1 MEYACYETRFGQ
13 DRLKRPNE
21 A

>member
-1 MEYACYETRFGQ
+1 MDYACYETRFGQ
-13 DRLKRPNE
+13 DWLKRPNE